1 MKKIVIPCPPIS
13 EQKRIVD
20 YLSDELKQ
28 IRSARASVQAE
39 IETIAFDV
47 VTERLC
53 AIDDAV
59 SDMTDGNKQNVL
71 AELKL
76 GRLSESLESLNKL
89 QETFVYEI
97 VTGKR
102 RAM

>member
-39 IETIAFDV
+39 IENISFDV

-53 AIDDAV
+53 AIDGAV

>member
-39 IETIAFDV
+39 IENISFDV

-59 SDMTDGNKQNVL
+59 SDMTDG
-71 AELKL
+71 ELKL

>member
-39 IETIAFDV
+39 IENISFDV
-47 VTERLC
+47 GTERRC

>member
-1 MKKIVIPCPPIS
+1 
-13 EQKRIVD
+13 
-20 YLSDELKQ
+20 
-28 IRSARASVQAE
+28 
-39 IETIAFDV
+39 
-47 VTERLC
+47 
-53 AIDDAV
+53 
-59 SDMTDGNKQNVL
+59 MTDGNKQNVL

-76 GRLSESLESLNKL
+76 GRLSEFLESLNKL

>member
-39 IETIAFDV
+39 IENISFDV
-47 VTERLC
+47 VTETLC